1 MKFDKLTKKE
11 LLDLAAQ
18 KNVAGRSK
26 MTKEELVSALEPLFM
41 KTSAVSKA
49 KPGTKKTAT
58 TKGKKVKGKSA
69 SGDDEAENSELIG
82 YEVNPPKGAPR
93 QPKKDEYPIPPF
105 YNADTLVLMPVD
117 PSREYI
123 YWEICDNTLNKFKS
137 ELRLSETR
145 LMLKMFSR
153 LNNNVVE
160 TASVPVDRMGNW
172 FFNIYAPETVVW
184 SELGIIDSNGA
195 FHRILKS
202 RMLKMPA
209 DKVSDI
215 VDKETW
221 LTVGGDL
228 EKLYQLSGVGMRDY
242 NTSKTIKHEMAKQIS
257 QHLGSSNT
265 GSSVNN
271 LKDK

>member
-18 KNVAGRSK
+18 KKVEGRSK

-49 KPGTKKTAT
+49 KPGAKKSAT
-58 TKGKKVKGKSA
+58 NNGKSA
-69 SGDDEAENSELIG
+69 VGDDEFESSELIG
-82 YEVNPPKGAPR
+82 YEVNPPKGALR

-105 YNADTLVLMPVD
+105 YNADAIVLMPVD
-117 PSREYI
+117 PSREYV
-123 YWEICDNTLNKFKS
+123 YWEICDLTLNKFKS
-137 ELRLSETR
+137 ELRLSETK
-145 LMLKMFSR
+145 LMLKMFSQ
-153 LNNNVVE
+153 LNNSVVE

-172 FFNIYAPETVVW
+172 FFNIYAPETVIW

-195 FHRILKS
+195 FHKILKS

-265 GSSVNN
+265 GSSGNT